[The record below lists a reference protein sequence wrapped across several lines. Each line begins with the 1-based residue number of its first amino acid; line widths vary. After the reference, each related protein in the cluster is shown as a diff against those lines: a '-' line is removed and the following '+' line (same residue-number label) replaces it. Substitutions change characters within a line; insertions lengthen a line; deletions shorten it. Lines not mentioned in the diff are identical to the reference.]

1 MADLL
6 AASIQVSGLSEEELE
21 ARLGWDAGSVRR
33 LLEGEKEPDPEQVLR
48 ILGELGETAGSP
60 EWANPVEDY
69 EQDDERT
76 QVVTDL
82 VERFR
87 RLGYESRELTLPAG
101 GQVDVAELEHRV
113 SSVLRD
119 TFGDATKEL
128 DED

>member
-21 ARLGWDAGSVRR
+21 ARLGWDSGSVRR
-33 LLEGEKEPDPEQVLR
+33 LLEGENEPDPEQALR
-48 ILGELGETAGSP
+48 ILSELSENAGSP

-69 EQDDERT
+69 ERDDERT

-87 RLGYESRELTLPAG
+87 RLGYESREPTLPAG
-101 GQVDVAELEHRV
+101 GKVDVAELEHRV

-119 TFGDATKEL
+119 TFGDAEKEL